1 MISVVDYGV
10 ANLGSILNMLKKIG
24 AKAGLVSTPEGIACA
39 DSIILPGVGSFDH
52 GVSAL
57 QDSGLSE
64 AIRRRVLD
72 DEVPI
77 LGICLGMQLLGR
89 DSAEGELTGLGLI
102 DAHCERFSFGENASL
117 KIPHMGWNTL
127 IQKKSSRVLE
137 GLDATA
143 RFYFVHSYH
152 MVCTDPGDVLATAE
166 YGGEF
171 TAIVQRENITG
182 AQFHP
187 EKSHRFGMQLLRNF
201 ADV

>member
-24 AKAGLVSTPEGIACA
+24 VKARLVSTPEGIDSAE
-39 DSIILPGVGSFDH
+39 SIILPGVGSFDQ

-57 QDSGLSE
+57 KSLGLNDV
-64 AIRRRVLD
+64 IKRRVLD
-72 DEVPI
+72 DKVPI

-89 DSAEGELTGLGLI
+89 GSGEGELDGLSLI
-102 DAHCERFSFGENASL
+102 DARCERFSFGENASL

-127 IQKKSSRVLE
+127 IQKKSSRILQ
-137 GLDATA
+137 GLDGSA
-143 RFYFVHSYH
+143 RFYFVHSYQ
-152 MVCTDPGDVLATAE
+152 MVCTDPGDVLATAD

-171 TAIVQRENITG
+171 TAMVQRGNISG

-201 ADV
+201 ADT